1 MRASLVRLGWFMGIW
16 LASVVGLGIV
26 SYVLRLW
33 LK

>member
-1 MRASLVRLGWFMGIW
+1 MHAGLVRLGWFTGIW
-16 LASVVGLGIV
+16 LASVLSLGLV